1 MAEYTSLIATAL
13 RLIVK
18 KGRPITVFRE
28 TVSVPDP
35 AAPWD
40 ATTGT
45 QASFTTSGVFQ
56 DPRNSEKN
64 FDFALKVQ
72 PGTDVERVDWH
83 IYIPASGATFAP
95 QPGDTVLDVAD
106 TYRVVTCSP
115 FKPGL
120 ETILY
125 ILQVQY

>member
-13 RLIVK
+13 RLITK
-18 KGRPITVFRE
+18 KGRAITVFRE
-28 TVSVPDP
+28 TVLVADP
-35 AAPWD
+35 TLPWSAVEGTRTSF
-40 ATTGT
+40 ATT
-45 QASFTTSGVFQ
+45 GVFQ

-72 PGTDVERVDWH
+72 PGTDIERVDWH
-83 IYIPASGATFAP
+83 IYIPASGVTFDP
-95 QPGDTVLDVAD
+95 QPGDTVLDGAD

-115 FKPGL
+115 LKPGA
-120 ETILY
+120 EAIMY

>member
-1 MAEYTSLIATAL
+1 MAEYTSLVATAL

-28 TVSVPDP
+28 TVLVAD
-35 AAPWD
+35 ATAPWS
-40 ATTGT
+40 AVEGSKT
-45 QASFTTSGVFQ
+45 SFTTSGVFQ

-83 IYIPASGATFAP
+83 IYAPATGATFDP
-95 QPGDTVLDVAD
+95 QPGDTVLDGSD

-115 FKPGL
+115 IKPGL